1 VTPATLIAAATSAG
15 VPPATVDAVAV
26 KLLLSPAFLH
36 HGVPSDPLRVLLR
49 GPDLPA
55 GPLSA
60 ATFNAVKRAL
70 QNVRPRCCPVPSV
83 HARIPQCTIHRRHW
97 CGLCTFL
104 PALQTVLL
112 PPLPP
117 FLNHSCPRST
127 AAINT
132 SLLRDTTGSCST
144 SHASSSCTIWS
155 ASHHTLA

>member
-1 VTPATLIAAATSAG
+1 MMPATLIAAATSAG

-70 QNVRPRCCPVPSV
+70 QNVRPHCYPCILCLHPCVRAVYHTSS
-83 HARIPQCTIHRRHW
+83 TW
-97 CGLCTFL
+97 CSLPTFL
-104 PALQTVLL
+104 PAVQTV
-112 PPLPP
+112 
-117 FLNHSCPRST
+117 FF
-127 AAINT
+127 
-132 SLLRDTTGSCST
+132 
-144 SHASSSCTIWS
+144 ASPQF
-155 ASHHTLA
+155 HFPNP

>member
-1 VTPATLIAAATSAG
+1 MVLSGKLNDIPFVRSAAVVGDFVFGFGQPVPKESSAVTPATLIAAATSAG

-70 QNVRPRCCPVPSV
+70 QNVRPHCFPLHVVP
-83 HARIPQCTIHRRHW
+83 ARIPRVRAVYDT
-97 CGLCTFL
+97 
-104 PALQTVLL
+104 
-112 PPLPP
+112 
-117 FLNHSCPRST
+117 SST
-127 AAINT
+127 
-132 SLLRDTTGSCST
+132 LV
-144 SHASSSCTIWS
+144 
-155 ASHHTLA
+155 